1 MSAPRKK
8 RHSALHQSI
17 LLCALCAAG
26 SQIVSAEDASKE
38 LLTDDT
44 SGLLAEVT
52 DGVAVQADTPP
63 ATLNVQPLNFQALNW
78 YPRSLLSEEE
88 SAALPSFCSGMYRPY
103 EITPLEGDRIEAEA
117 DESEMQ
123 IDGGDIT
130 LSGNVLLKQKD
141 RVLLSDRVRWL
152 ADTGEAEL
160 SGNIRLRNAGLA
172 VNGDRAH
179 FNEATG
185 EVEVYDANYSLTA
198 KHLRGSATML
208 QRPDDN
214 LLLLDDATMTFC
226 EPDQNDWDI
235 MASEIRLDQASGFG
249 TAWHSRLRI
258 KEVPVLYFPYY
269 RFPIDDRRLSGF
281 LDPKIAI
288 NGEGQAE
295 DIQLPL
301 YLNLH
306 PQMDATI
313 TPHHVLDHG
322 VIWEN
327 QLRHKTRLLGD
338 GELNYNY
345 LNHDAELD
353 DERWLTNYQ
362 QSGRWGEHWQHD
374 WVYNHVS
381 DNDYFSDLNPT
392 GTVDRTSHLPRYGRV
407 RYADTHLRGTLLAE
421 SFQTIDENITL
432 RNRPY
437 RRLPQTNVIWQPL
450 IPDTENLWNVSQTV
464 EFTRFNRESSAII
477 GEDEQTLNGF
487 RALNGDRVLA
497 DTALSYNMRWPFGF
511 LIPKAEYRYRGYRLY
526 DEDVADIDENPEFD
540 TYRLSLDGT
549 LIFEREFEA
558 LNREYQQTLEPRL
571 FYVYSPYEEG
581 QEDVPAFDTKD
592 QTVTFN
598 SLFTGDRFTGGDRL
612 ADLNQLGAG
621 VTTRFFRDDG
631 LEQLRFS
638 IGRIWYFADRQVTL
652 EGRETEEMLAR
663 ETSSTLGEAEWN
675 PNSYLSVF
683 SFLEWDPYDD
693 YARQRQY
700 GVRYADKA
708 NHMLSISRS
717 EKLTRDIET
726 DRETF
731 TDQLDIG
738 VFWALTDSWALF
750 GRQLRDLE
758 HYEND
763 VRQPEDPTLE
773 ALAGVEYQNCCWR
786 AQFSYRETSRIINDR
801 SEDFTTN
808 KRFGWLLTIQLKGL
822 TSFGAGTDQVLS
834 ESIYGYSRRTYH
846 DY

>member
-1 MSAPRKK
+1 MSAPQKQRL
-8 RHSALHQSI
+8 SALCKATLICS
-17 LLCALCAAG
+17 LSAVG
-26 SQIVSAEDASKE
+26 SAVVSAKDVVAEQAQ
-38 LLTDDT
+38 T
-44 SGLLAEVT
+44 STA
-52 DGVAVQADTPP
+52 
-63 ATLNVQPLNFQALNW
+63 NSSLNFQALNW

-88 SAALPSFCSGMYRPY
+88 AAALPTFCRGMYRPY
-103 EITPLEGDRIEAEA
+103 EITPLEDDRIEAEA

-123 IDGGDIT
+123 IDGGDII
-130 LSGNVLLKQKD
+130 LSGNVLLRQKD

-152 ADTGEAEL
+152 ADSGEAEL
-160 SGNIRLRNAGLA
+160 TGNIRLRNAGIA

-185 EVEVYDANYSLTA
+185 EVEVYDANYSMTA
-198 KHLRGSATML
+198 KHLRGSAALL
-208 QRPDDN
+208 QRPDDD
-214 LLLLDDATMTFC
+214 LLLLEDATMTFC
-226 EPDQNDWDI
+226 EPEQNDWDI
-235 MASEIRLDQASGFG
+235 KASEIRLDQASGFG

-258 KEVPVLYFPYY
+258 QEVPVLYFPYY
-269 RFPIDDRRLSGF
+269 RFPIDDRRLTGF
-281 LDPKIAI
+281 LDPTIAI

-295 DIQLPL
+295 DIQLPF

-306 PQMDATI
+306 PQLDATI

-322 VIWEN
+322 VILEN
-327 QLRHKTRLLGD
+327 QLRHKTQLFGE

-353 DERWLTNYQ
+353 QERWLTNYQ

-381 DNDYFSDLNPT
+381 DKDYFSDLNPT
-392 GTVDRTSHLPRYGRV
+392 GSVDRTSHLPRYGRI
-407 RYADTHLRGTLLAE
+407 RYRDTHLRGYLLAE
-421 SFQTIDENITL
+421 SFQTIDENIAL

-437 RRLPQTNVIWQPL
+437 RRLPQTNIVWQPL
-450 IPDTENLWNVSQTV
+450 IANDQSAWNLSQTL

-477 GEDEQTLNGF
+477 DEEEQTLSGF
-487 RALNGDRVLA
+487 RALNGDRALA
-497 DTALSYNMRWPFGF
+497 DTSLSYDMRWPFGF
-511 LIPKAEYRYRGYRLY
+511 LIPEAEYRYRGYHLY
-526 DEDVADIDENPEFD
+526 DEDVEGIDENPEFD

-558 LNREYQQTLEPRL
+558 LSRAYQQTLEPRL

-652 EGRETEEMLAR
+652 QERETEEMLAR

-683 SFLEWDPYDD
+683 TFLEWDPYQD
-693 YARQRQY
+693 YARQRRY

-708 NHMLSISRS
+708 NHMLSVSRT
-717 EKLTRDIET
+717 EKLTRDIDT
-726 DRETF
+726 GRENF

-758 HYEND
+758 SYEEED
-763 VRQPEDPTLE
+763 RQPEDQTLE

-801 SEDFTTN
+801 SEDLTTN